1 MLNKKI
7 KLIFDQIQNNHPNL
21 SSFMVFQEVCK
32 LIKFKRYTIEVYF
45 LALVYPYDYEIGE
58 EDYKASDE
66 EFKKEFPST
75 KDYNEKMQNQ
85 LVANLLKIETKES
98 KIKTISG
105 FFIPPLNDE
114 MKKLK
119 RRINEGKF
127 NNKSSINLYL

>member
-114 MKKLK
+114 MKKLE